1 MKSGWTRDRPEIEL
15 DGPAIAELVAPLF
28 PGSSVAGYARVA
40 GGLIN
45 TNIKVTTSGRAKP
58 VLLRLY
64 QRDPASARKEVAVTA
79 RIAGA
84 VPVAPFL
91 YFSEHNSITGR
102 PYAIAE
108 WIDGEPLDRIVASLD
123 RQAITTIGHS
133 LGHALAAIH
142 EFTFDRPGFFAGDL
156 SVPEAI
162 DLCRSGL
169 LAYLQKC
176 IVEGPGAARLGADL
190 TAALLSFAE
199 REGELLDSWLDP
211 PSLVHGDFN
220 GPNILLRRSSLGRQE
235 AESVVTRRYG

>member
-1 MKSGWTRDRPEIEL
+1 MARGSPARRERWRKSGRSPAARWPISTAGSRANIPPLRNDGEHGCGPRMKSGWTRDRPEIEL

-58 VLLRLY
+58 VLLRLS

-108 WIDGEPLDRIVASLD
+108 WIDGEPLDRIRA
-123 RQAITTIGHS
+123 
-133 LGHALAAIH
+133 
-142 EFTFDRPGFFAGDL
+142 FP
-156 SVPEAI
+156 
-162 DLCRSGL
+162 
-169 LAYLQKC
+169 
-176 IVEGPGAARLGADL
+176 
-190 TAALLSFAE
+190 
-199 REGELLDSWLDP
+199 
-211 PSLVHGDFN
+211 
-220 GPNILLRRSSLGRQE
+220 
-235 AESVVTRRYG
+235 